1 VTVKFTDAG
10 LNRLAI
16 GAVMT
21 SVPPQNCRGE
31 DMSSELD
38 ETDLQLL
45 ALLQKDGLQ
54 SMADLSKAI
63 GVAPST
69 LNDRVKR
76 LGRMGAISGTRAHV
90 DPTALGLNLLAFV
103 FVGWSEA
110 AVESDFLKRVAAA
123 EQVLEC
129 HHVTGAWNYLLK
141 VRVRDT
147 KALEQFLGSVL
158 KQVKGLQRTE
168 TLIVLSSPKETTI
181 LSTAG

>member
-1 VTVKFTDAG
+1 MATTALLARFTPQT
-10 LNRLAI
+10 
-16 GAVMT
+16 AV
-21 SVPPQNCRGE
+21 GE

-38 ETDLQLL
+38 ETDLRLL
-45 ALLQKDGLQ
+45 ALLQQDGLQ

-76 LGRMGAISGTRAHV
+76 LGRLGAITGTHAHI
-90 DPTALGLNLLAFV
+90 DPAAVGLDLLAFV

-110 AVESDFLKRVAAA
+110 AVETDFLKRVASA

-129 HHVTGAWNYLLK
+129 HHVTGSWNYLLK
-141 VRVRDT
+141 IRVRDT

-158 KQVKGLQRTE
+158 KQIKGLQRTE
-168 TLIVLSSPKETTI
+168 TLIVLSSPKETTV
-181 LSTAG
+181 LSTA

>member
-1 VTVKFTDAG
+1 
-10 LNRLAI
+10 
-16 GAVMT
+16 
-21 SVPPQNCRGE
+21 
-31 DMSSELD
+31 MSSELD
-38 ETDLQLL
+38 ETDLRLL
-45 ALLQKDGLQ
+45 ALLQQDGLQ

-76 LGRMGAISGTRAHV
+76 LGRLGAIVATRAIV
-90 DPTALGLNLLAFV
+90 DPAAIGLALLAFI
-103 FVGWSEA
+103 FVGWSDA
-110 AVESDFLKRVAAA
+110 AVETDFLKRMAAS

-147 KALEQFLGSVL
+147 RSLEQFLGSVL

-168 TLIVLSSPKETTI
+168 TLIVLSSPKETTV
-181 LSTAG
+181 LPAGA

>member
-1 VTVKFTDAG
+1 LAVAVTMA
-10 LNRLAI
+10 RLP
-16 GAVMT
+16 GKLRV
-21 SVPPQNCRGE
+21 GE
-31 DMSSELD
+31 DMSGELD
-38 ETDLQLL
+38 ETDLRLL
-45 ALLQKDGLQ
+45 GLLQADGLQ

-76 LGRMGAISGTRAHV
+76 LGRLGVITATRAHV
-90 DPTALGLNLLAFV
+90 DPASVGLDLLAFV

-110 AVESDFLKRVAAA
+110 AVEIDFLKRVAAA

-141 VRVRDT
+141 IRVKDT
-147 KALEQFLGSVL
+147 KSLEQFLGSVL

-168 TLIVLSSPKETTI
+168 TLIVLSSPKETTV